1 MNFIDNATT
10 QRGNKMT
17 INTFNM
23 KFLGKKIT
31 MFRVL
36 DNNGEVLQVLE
47 TKEEAEAWI
56 ASKS

>member
-1 MNFIDNATT
+1 
-10 QRGNKMT
+10 MT

-47 TKEEAEAWI
+47 TKEEAQAWI